1 MQGLPDDI
9 QQRIYFQQ
17 DGCPPRNA
25 RIVHN
30 YLNSKFGE
38 HWLGTYD
45 PIAWPPRSSNL
56 SPLDFFLWRYLQSI
70 VYAVPIQ
77 NMERLKQRIRTAREE
92 MRYDSIVRANLLC
105 RAELCNN
112 KMDFNSNIC
121 CEFSRSITQGSS
133 VECNFE
139 S

>member
-45 PIAWPPRSSNL
+45 PTAWPTRSPNL
-56 SPLDFFLWRYLQSI
+56 SSLDFFL
-70 VYAVPIQ
+70 
-77 NMERLKQRIRTAREE
+77 
-92 MRYDSIVRANLLC
+92 
-105 RAELCNN
+105 
-112 KMDFNSNIC
+112 
-121 CEFSRSITQGSS
+121 
-133 VECNFE
+133 
-139 S
+139 